1 MLFDKT
7 NTSTSA
13 LIEVHIR
20 ASRFWS
26 LVLPHL
32 DNSAKKV
39 VNQLQEQGYCPVF
52 AAIDFCE
59 GFVQMRKAQE
69 KHTQPMLPFVP
80 DDYEG
85 GLMLQVGANFALRK
99 TLLSRETLEKTGKL
113 LLKALLESV
122 KPEETSNASM
132 PREFDLG
139 NGEKLAVHV
148 VEADDLPEFLKS
160 LIRK

>member
-32 DNSAKKV
+32 DDSAKKV
-39 VNQLQEQGYCPVF
+39 VHQLQEQRYCSVF

-69 KHTQPMLPFVP
+69 KHTQPMLPFAP
-80 DDYEG
+80 NDYEG

-99 TLLSRETLEKTGKL
+99 PHLSRETLGTTGKL
-113 LLKALLESV
+113 FLKALLESV
-122 KPEETSNASM
+122 KPAETSNASM

-139 NGEKLAVHV
+139 NGEKLTVQI
-148 VEADDLPEFLKS
+148 VEADDLPDFLKS
-160 LIRK
+160 LLRK

>member
-32 DNSAKKV
+32 DDSAKKV
-39 VNQLQEQGYCPVF
+39 VNQLQEQGYCSVF

-59 GFVQMRKAQE
+59 GFVQMRKARE
-69 KHTQPMLPFVP
+69 KHTQPMLPFAP
-80 DDYEG
+80 NDYEG

-99 TLLSRETLEKTGKL
+99 PSLSRETLETTGKL
-113 LLKALLESV
+113 FFKALLESV
-122 KPEETSNASM
+122 KPAETSNASM

-139 NGEKLAVHV
+139 NGEKLTVQI
-148 VEADDLPEFLKS
+148 VEADDLPDFLKS
-160 LIRK
+160 LLRK